1 MARKYQAIIDQ
12 LTLKE
17 KARLISGKDF
27 WQTVDVERLNIPSAF
42 LSDGPHGVRRQAA
55 AADHLGLNASI
66 PATCYPTAATMA
78 NSWDPELGE
87 GLGQRLGQEAA
98 VQKVNILLGPG
109 MNIKRNP
116 LCGRNFEYFS
126 EDPYLAGKMAAG
138 YVRGIQSNGISAC
151 IKHFACNNQE
161 ENRMT
166 LDSVLDERT
175 FREIYLTAFEIAVKE
190 GKTRSIMTSYNLIN
204 GVYAN
209 ENEHLLCDILRKEW
223 GYEGFIVTDWGG
235 NNDGVLSLKC
245 GNQLEMPGG
254 PDRPE
259 LIMKAI
265 EAGELDESVLDDNVD
280 GLLSVV
286 FETMENG
293 VNKAPEAFDVEEH
306 HAFAQKCA
314 EESAVLLKN
323 NGVLPLDNQKKVA
336 FIGDFLYLPRY
347 QGAGSSIVNPT
358 KLDNAADLLNGS
370 FLNVVGVCRGFNRY
384 GKKNK
389 KLHKEAMNIAMKA
402 DVVVLY
408 LGLDEVTEA
417 EGLDR
422 TNLKLQDNQIQLV
435 KDVKSLNKDVV
446 VVLSCGS
453 AVEIP
458 FMDEI
463 DGLLH
468 CYLNGQAGAQ
478 ATLNILTGQVNPSGK
493 LSETYPIKLEDV
505 ASSDNFPSHTRTI
518 EYREAY
524 GVGYRYFEKADVLVR
539 FPFGFGLSYT
549 TFEYKNLEIK
559 ADGVSFDIT
568 NTGERDG
575 KEIAQLYVGLEAS
588 EIIRPVK
595 ELKGFAKVEL
605 KAGETKRVNIP
616 FDDKTFRYFNVVTD
630 KWEIEGGVYKI
641 MVGASSNNIL
651 LEGTIQQKGTGALP
665 PYDKKSLPNYAV
677 GSLRNIPDAE
687 FEALLGHPIPDG
699 SIPFYKKNRMVVDYN
714 TTVKELRYAKRWIGR
729 LVGKAVPWFVK
740 VLRKFGNNVLA
751 NTLVMGVVHQP
762 LRGWSRF
769 SQGGLRMSQLDGLVM
784 VFNGHFF
791 KGLHHFFKEGR
802 KYKKLDKAEKK
813 ALEAEKKE
821 REEAL
826 KAEQAKE
833 AELAVEQPKVEEAV
847 VEEQN
852 VAPEALIVEENPVEE
867 VQVEEAPVEEAV
879 EEAPVEEAQSEEV
892 PEEEPVQEVE
902 PVVEEQVQEEPVA
915 EEHQEES
922 LPEEPV
928 GEVKE
933 DDVEEFAEIA
943 EEIKE
948 N

>member
-1 MARKYQAIIDQ
+1 MARKHQEIIDQ

-17 KARLISGKDF
+17 KASLISGKDF
-27 WQTVDVERLNIPSAF
+27 WQTVNIDRLNIPSAF

-87 GLGQRLGQEAA
+87 GLGERLGQEAA

-109 MNIKRNP
+109 TNMKRNP

-138 YVRGIQSNGISAC
+138 YIRGIQSNGISAC
-151 IKHFACNNQE
+151 VKHFACNDQE

-175 FREIYLTAFEIAVKE
+175 FREIYLTAFEIAIKE
-190 GKTRSIMTSYNLIN
+190 GQCKSIMSSYNLIN

-209 ENEHLLCDILRKEW
+209 ENEHLLVDILRKEW
-223 GYEGFIVTDWGG
+223 GFDGFVVTDWGG

-259 LIMKAI
+259 EVIKAI

-280 GLLSVV
+280 GLLDIV
-286 FETMENG
+286 FDTMENG
-293 VNKAPEAFDVEEH
+293 VNKAPESFDVEEH

-336 FIGDFLYLPRY
+336 FLGDFLYLPRY

-358 KLDNAADLLNGS
+358 KLDNTADLLKGS
-370 FLNVVGVCRGFNRY
+370 FFNVVGSSKAFNRY

-389 KLHKEAMNIAMKA
+389 KLHKEAIALAEKA
-402 DVVVLY
+402 DVVVIY

-422 TNLKLQDNQIQLV
+422 VNLHLQENQIQLV
-435 KDVKSLNKDVV
+435 KEVKALNKDVV

-453 AVEIP
+453 AVELP
-458 FMDEI
+458 FMDEV
-463 DGLLH
+463 DALLH

-478 ATLNILTGQVNPSGK
+478 ATLNILSGDVNPSGK
-493 LSETYPIKLEDV
+493 LSETYPMKLEDV

-524 GVGYRYFEKADVLVR
+524 GIGYRYFDKADVHVR

-549 TFEYKNLEIK
+549 TFEYANLEINE
-559 ADGVSFDIT
+559 DGVRFDIT
-568 NTGERDG
+568 NTGSRDG
-575 KEIAQLYVGLEAS
+575 KEIAQLYVGLDIS
-588 EIIRPVK
+588 EVIRPKK
-595 ELKGFAKVEL
+595 ELKGFIKVEL
-605 KAGETKRVNIP
+605 KAGETKNVEIK
-616 FDDKTFRYFNVVTD
+616 FDDKTFRYFNTATD
-630 KWEIEGGVYKI
+630 KWEIEEGDYDI
-641 MVGASSNNIL
+641 IIGASSDDKR
-651 LEGTIQQKGTGALP
+651 LEGTLHVKGTGALP
-665 PYDKKSLPNYAV
+665 PYNVRSLPNYAV
-677 GSLRNIPDAE
+677 GNLRNVPDAE

-729 LVGKAVPWFVK
+729 LVGKAVPWFVR
-740 VLRKFGNNVLA
+740 VLRKCGNNVLA

-802 KYKKLDKAEKK
+802 KYKKLAKEEKKAKALEEKEAKNKQKAEKEAVQ
-813 ALEAEKKE
+813 AL
-821 REEAL
+821 
-826 KAEQAKE
+826 
-833 AELAVEQPKVEEAV
+833 EQPKVEEV
-847 VEEQN
+847 
-852 VAPEALIVEENPVEE
+852 
-867 VQVEEAPVEEAV
+867 AV
-879 EEAPVEEAQSEEV
+879 EEANAAQNAPNEEIQPAEVPVEMSH
-892 PEEEPVQEVE
+892 PDKKPVSYEGA
-902 PVVEEQVQEEPVA
+902 VEEIWPQI
-915 EEHQEES
+915 
-922 LPEEPV
+922 
-928 GEVKE
+928 KE
-933 DDVEEFAEIA
+933 DSD
-943 EEIKE
+943 K
-948 N
+948 

>member
-1 MARKYQAIIDQ
+1 MARKHQDIIDQ

-17 KARLISGKDF
+17 KASLISGKDF
-27 WQTVDVERLNIPSAF
+27 WQTVNIDRLNIPSAF

-87 GLGQRLGQEAA
+87 GLGERLGQEAA

-109 MNIKRNP
+109 TNMKRNP

-138 YVRGIQSNGISAC
+138 YIRGIQSNGISAC
-151 IKHFACNNQE
+151 VKHYACNDQE

-175 FREIYLTAFEIAVKE
+175 LREIYLTAFEIAVKE
-190 GKTRSIMTSYNLIN
+190 GHTKSIMSSYNLVN

-209 ENEHLLCDILRKEW
+209 ENEHLLVDILRKEW
-223 GYEGFIVTDWGG
+223 GFNGLVVTDWGG
-235 NNDGVLSLKC
+235 NNDGILSLKC

-259 LIMKAI
+259 QVMQAI
-265 EAGELDESVLDDNVD
+265 EKGELDESVLDDNVD
-280 GLLSVV
+280 DLLDII
-286 FETMENG
+286 FDTMENG
-293 VNKAPEAFDVEEH
+293 VNKAPEQFDVEEH

-323 NGVLPLDNQKKVA
+323 NGVLPLDTQKKVA
-336 FIGDFLYLPRY
+336 FLGDFLYLPRY

-358 KLDNAADLLNGS
+358 KLDNTADLLKGS
-370 FLNVVGVCRGFNRY
+370 FLNVVGCAKGFHRY
-384 GKKNK
+384 GKKNN
-389 KLHKEAMNIAMKA
+389 KLHKEAMALAEKA
-402 DVVVLY
+402 DVVVIY

-422 TNLKLQDNQIQLV
+422 THLHLQDNQIQLV
-435 KDVKSLNKDVV
+435 KDVKALGKDVV

-458 FMDEI
+458 FMDEV
-463 DGLLH
+463 DALLH

-478 ATLNILTGQVNPSGK
+478 ATLNILSGDVNPSGK
-493 LSETYPIKLEDV
+493 LSETFPIKLEDV

-524 GVGYRYFEKADVLVR
+524 GIGYRYFEKADVLVR

-549 TFEYKNLEIK
+549 TFEYANLEINK
-559 ADGVSFDIT
+559 DGVAFDIT
-568 NTGERDG
+568 NTGSRDG
-575 KEIAQLYVGLEAS
+575 KEVAQLYVGLEAS
-588 EIIRPVK
+588 EIIRPLK
-595 ELKGFAKVEL
+595 ELKGFIKVEL

-616 FDDKTFRYFNVVTD
+616 FDDKTFRYFNVVTN
-630 KWEIEGGVYKI
+630 KWEVEEGDYDI
-641 MVGASSNNIL
+641 MIGASSNNIRL
-651 LEGTIQQKGTGALP
+651 QGTLHVEGTGALP

-677 GSLRNIPDAE
+677 GSLRNVPDAE

-729 LVGKAVPWFVK
+729 LVGKAVPWFVR
-740 VLRKFGNNVLA
+740 VLRKFGNNELA

-769 SQGGLRMSQLDGLVM
+769 SQGGLRMTQLDGLVM

-791 KGLHHFFKEGR
+791 KGLHHFFSEGR
-802 KYKKLDKAEKK
+802 RYKKIEKAEKK
-813 ALEAEKKE
+813 ALKAKQKE
-821 REEAL
+821 EEEAL

-833 AELAVEQPKVEEAV
+833 AEQAVEQPKVEEEPVA
-847 VEEQN
+847 EEK
-852 VAPEALIVEENPVEE
+852 VAPEAVIEENPVEE
-867 VQVEEAPVEEAV
+867 APAEQLPNEEAV
-879 EEAPVEEAQSEEV
+879 EEAPEMEAEQPVEEVATPEVPLEEAPVEEPQLEADAPVEEAQEE
-892 PEEEPVQEVE
+892 PLPEAEEEK
-902 PVVEEQVQEEPVA
+902 
-915 EEHQEES
+915 
-922 LPEEPV
+922 
-928 GEVKE
+928 KE
-933 DDVEEFAEIA
+933 
-943 EEIKE
+943 
-948 N
+948 

>member
-1 MARKYQAIIDQ
+1 MHHSFVFITIIWYSLSIEIIFLICQGRRFTMARKYQQIIDQ
-12 LTLKE
+12 LTLEE

-190 GKTRSIMTSYNLIN
+190 GKTKSIMTSYNLIN

-209 ENEHLLCDILRKEW
+209 ENDHLINDILRKEW
-223 GYEGFIVTDWGG
+223 GYNGFIVTDWGG
-235 NNDGVLSLKC
+235 NNDGVLSLKV

-259 LIMKAI
+259 FVINAI
-265 EAGELDESVLDDNVD
+265 KAGELDEEVLNDNVE
-280 GLLSVV
+280 GLLEIV
-286 FETMENG
+286 FDTMENG
-293 VNKAPEAFDVEEH
+293 VNKAPEKFDVEEH
-306 HAFAQKCA
+306 HAFAEKCA

-323 NGVLPLDNQKKVA
+323 HGVLPLDKEKKIA
-336 FIGDFLYLPRY
+336 FIGDFLFLPRY

-358 KLDNAADLLNGS
+358 KLDNTVDLLKNS
-370 FLNVVGVCRGFNRY
+370 KLNIVGTARGFDRY

-389 KLHKEAMNIAMKA
+389 KLHKEAIELANKA
-402 DVVVLY
+402 DIVVLY

-422 TNLKLQDNQIQLV
+422 TNLHLQDNQIELV
-435 KDVKSLNKDVV
+435 KEIKALGKDVV

-458 FMDEI
+458 FVDESDAI
-463 DGLLH
+463 LH

-478 ATLNILTGQVNPSGK
+478 AALNILEGKVNPSGK
-493 LSETYPIKLEDV
+493 LSETFPIKLEDV

-524 GVGYRYFEKADVLVR
+524 GVGYRYFEKANVAVR

-549 TFEYKNLEIK
+549 TFEYSNLKIRP
-559 ADGVSFDIT
+559 DGISFDIK

-575 KEIAQLYVGLEAS
+575 KEVAQLYVGLEES

-605 KAGETKRVNIP
+605 KAGETKTVSIA
-616 FDDKTFRYFNVVTD
+616 FDDKTFRYFNTVTN
-630 KWEIEGGVYKI
+630 KWEIEKGNYHIYIGSSSQDIVLQGNLE
-641 MVGASSNNIL
+641 VEGSGA
-651 LEGTIQQKGTGALP
+651 EA
-665 PYDKKSLPNYAV
+665 PYDKKALPNYAT
-677 GSLRNIPDAE
+677 GNLRNIPDQE

-699 SIPFYKKNRMVVDYN
+699 SIPFYKKNRIKVDYN
-714 TTVKELRYAKRWIGR
+714 TTVKELRYSKRWIGR
-729 LVGKAVPWFVK
+729 LVGKGVPWFVR

-802 KYKKLDKAEKK
+802 KYKKIEKQ
-813 ALEAEKKE
+813 KKK
-821 REEAL
+821 AL
-826 KAEQAKE
+826 KAEQKNKE
-833 AELAVEQPKVEEAV
+833 K
-847 VEEQN
+847 
-852 VAPEALIVEENPVEE
+852 
-867 VQVEEAPVEEAV
+867 
-879 EEAPVEEAQSEEV
+879 
-892 PEEEPVQEVE
+892 
-902 PVVEEQVQEEPVA
+902 
-915 EEHQEES
+915 
-922 LPEEPV
+922 
-928 GEVKE
+928 GK
-933 DDVEEFAEIA
+933 
-943 EEIKE
+943 K
-948 N
+948 

>member
-1 MARKYQAIIDQ
+1 MARKYQEIIDQ

-27 WQTVDVERLNIPSAF
+27 WQTVDIEKVKLPSAF

-109 MNIKRNP
+109 MNMKRNP

-151 IKHFACNNQE
+151 IKHFACNDQE

-190 GKTRSIMTSYNLIN
+190 GKTKSIMTSYNLIN

-209 ENEHLLCDILRKEW
+209 ENAHLINDILQDEW
-223 GYEGFIVTDWGG
+223 GYKGFIVTDWGG
-235 NNDGVLSLKC
+235 NNDGVLSLKV

-259 LIMKAI
+259 EVLKAI
-265 EAGELDESVLDDNVD
+265 EAGELEESVLDDNVE
-280 GLLSVV
+280 GLLEIV
-286 FETMENG
+286 FDTMENG
-293 VNKAPEAFDVEEH
+293 VNKAPESFDIEEH

-323 NGVLPLDNQKKVA
+323 NGVLPLNNEKKIA
-336 FIGDFLYLPRY
+336 FLGDFLYLPRY

-358 KLDNAADLLNGS
+358 KLDNAAELLKSS
-370 FLNVVGVCRGFNRY
+370 FLNVIGVARGFNRY
-384 GKKNK
+384 GKKNN
-389 KLHKEAMNIAMKA
+389 KLHKEAINLAEQA
-402 DVVVLY
+402 DIVVIY

-422 TNLKLQDNQIQLV
+422 QDLKLKDNQIELV
-435 KDVKSLNKDVV
+435 KDVKALGKDVV
-446 VVLSCGS
+446 VVLNCGS

-458 FMDEI
+458 FLDEC
-463 DGLLH
+463 DALLH
-468 CYLNGQAGAQ
+468 CYLSGQAGAQ
-478 ATLNILTGQVNPSGK
+478 ASLNILSGDVNPSGK

-524 GVGYRYFEKADVLVR
+524 GIGYRYFEKADVLVR
-539 FPFGFGLSYT
+539 FPFGYGLSYT
-549 TFEYKNLEIK
+549 TFEYANLEIK
-559 ADGVSFDIT
+559 QDGVDFEIT
-568 NTGERDG
+568 NTGDRDG
-575 KEIAQLYVGLEAS
+575 KEIAQLYVGLTES
-588 EIIRPVK
+588 EIIRPLK
-595 ELKGFAKVEL
+595 ELKGFIKVEL
-605 KAGETKRVNIP
+605 KAGETKKVHIA
-616 FDDKTFRYFNVVTD
+616 FDDKTFRYFNTQTN
-630 KWEIEGGVYKI
+630 KWEVEEGNYDI
-641 MVGASSNNIL
+641 MIGASSNNIRL
-651 LEGTIQQKGTGALP
+651 QGNLKVKGTGALP
-665 PYDKKSLPNYAV
+665 PYDKRMLPNYAV
-677 GSLRNIPDAE
+677 GNLRNIPDAE

-699 SIPFYKKNRMVVDYN
+699 SLPFYKKNRMVVDYN

-729 LVGKAVPWFVK
+729 LVGKAIPWFTR
-740 VLRKFGNNVLA
+740 VLNKMGKRELA
-751 NTLVMGVVHQP
+751 NTLIMGVVHQP

-802 KYKKLDKAEKK
+802 KYKRLEKEEKK
-813 ALEAEKKE
+813 ALEAEKKAK
-821 REEAL
+821 EEAL
-826 KAEQAKE
+826 KEEQAKE
-833 AELAVEQPKVEEAV
+833 AKLAKEQPKVEEVLQEEEKAAPEVEKEPEQV
-847 VEEQN
+847 VEEVKEQ
-852 VAPEALIVEENPVEE
+852 EQPVEE
-867 VQVEEAPVEEAV
+867 PIEEAIPEAESVQEAPVEEPA
-879 EEAPVEEAQSEEV
+879 
-892 PEEEPVQEVE
+892 
-902 PVVEEQVQEEPVA
+902 
-915 EEHQEES
+915 
-922 LPEEPV
+922 PEEPSL
-928 GEVKE
+928 
-933 DDVEEFAEIA
+933 EEEIDAQQEA
-943 EEIKE
+943 EEILKDQQ
-948 N
+948 